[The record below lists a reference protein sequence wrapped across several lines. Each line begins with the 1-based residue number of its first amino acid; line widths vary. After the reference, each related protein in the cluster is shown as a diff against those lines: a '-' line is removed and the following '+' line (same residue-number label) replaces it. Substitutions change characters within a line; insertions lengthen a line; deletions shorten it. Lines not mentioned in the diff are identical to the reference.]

1 MWKNIKNVVSAVS
14 DLVVIG
20 AKEVSYQANKAS
32 DATEQVT
39 GKIAEKSSQLRE
51 QYEADLADR
60 KAGIKKPVVVT
71 ETATPTDVIPV
82 N

>member
-20 AKEVSYQANKAS
+20 AKEVTYQATKAS
-32 DATEQVT
+32 EASETVTSKLSQSAASLRATYEQN
-39 GKIAEKSSQLRE
+39 
-51 QYEADLADR
+51 LADR
-60 KAGIKKPVVVT
+60 KTGIKKAAVVT
-71 ETATPTDVIPV
+71 ESETPKDVITV

>member
-1 MWKNIKNVVSAVS
+1 MWKNIKNVVSVVS

-20 AKEVSYQANKAS
+20 AKEVNYQANKAS

-39 GKIAEKSSQLRE
+39 GKIAERSAQIRA
-51 QYEADLADR
+51 QYESDLADR

-71 ETATPTDVIPV
+71 EASTPTDVVPV

>member
-1 MWKNIKNVVSAVS
+1 MWKNIKNVVAVVS

-20 AKEVSYQANKAS
+20 AKEVNYQANKAS

-39 GKIAEKSSQLRE
+39 GKIAERSAQIRA

-60 KAGIKKPVVVT
+60 KAGIKKPVVVSEAT
-71 ETATPTDVIPV
+71 TPTDVVPV

>member
-1 MWKNIKNVVSAVS
+1 MWKNIKNVVAAVS

-20 AKEVSYQANKAS
+20 AKEVNYQANKAS

-39 GKIAEKSSQLRE
+39 GKLAERSAQLRA

-60 KAGIKKPVVVT
+60 KSGIKKPVIVP
-71 ETATPTDVIPV
+71 EAATPTDVIPV

>member
-14 DLVVIG
+14 NLVVIG
-20 AKEVSYQANKAS
+20 AKEVNYQANKAS

-39 GKIAEKSSQLRE
+39 GKIAERSAQIRA

-71 ETATPTDVIPV
+71 EAATPTDVVPV

>member
-1 MWKNIKNVVSAVS
+1 MWKNIKNVVAAVS

-20 AKEVSYQANKAS
+20 AKEVNYQANKAS

-39 GKIAEKSSQLRE
+39 GKIASNVSELRKK
-51 QYEADLADR
+51 YEADLADR
-60 KAGIKKPVVVT
+60 KSGIKKPVVVT
-71 ETATPTDVIPV
+71 EAATPTDVIPV